1 MRTDWTIPV
10 GVDSQREAG
19 VILHPTATLLS
30 VIEGTATDGVDLSDY
45 ATRISQSASDCSV
58 SLTWNTQLN
67 GANQPMPGQ
76 VLELTLYG
84 ETLWIGVIESIND
97 YRLERGARNL
107 SITAR
112 SRDGSPKWRDTQFVT
127 ALYPVGTWIGVI
139 ATDIAHT
146 LGLTDAEILLP
157 QLNVATVHSNMQMAN
172 CTAWQMLENVYKP
185 AGYDPFIDALGRL
198 KVISRNTTRAADIV
212 LPATRVKN
220 IKGSRSMPP
229 VTAIR
234 VKWLDPM
241 LTKVTQQDQP
251 LATESLTAGF
261 FQAEVKAKVKFSGD
275 EKQRAANT
283 YMVIKQSVNTGLLPV
298 ARETYSQISETEGR
312 IVLENTYYSAVFVTA
327 ALLGAA
333 AAGADPDIAP
343 TGGGFTIPIGR
354 IGQAALLFAA
364 MYVMSSIGSGQ
375 YEIRGVP
382 YDWVRARNV
391 TEAYND
397 AADPWV
403 QKIVEIENDFVMSQP
418 MSEAFASRELLYQ
431 SRQATSYGVTIVD
444 DPRIEHGDIL
454 ELPDGSRLYV
464 TGYQRDLTRGAPA
477 MLDISGFKV

>member
-1 MRTDWTIPV
+1 
-10 GVDSQREAG
+10 
-19 VILHPTATLLS
+19 
-30 VIEGTATDGVDLSDY
+30 
-45 ATRISQSASDCSV
+45 
-58 SLTWNTQLN
+58 
-67 GANQPMPGQ
+67 
-76 VLELTLYG
+76 
-84 ETLWIGVIESIND
+84 
-97 YRLERGARNL
+97 
-107 SITAR
+107 
-112 SRDGSPKWRDTQFVT
+112 
-127 ALYPVGTWIGVI
+127 
-139 ATDIAHT
+139 
-146 LGLTDAEILLP
+146 
-157 QLNVATVHSNMQMAN
+157 
-172 CTAWQMLENVYKP
+172 
-185 AGYDPFIDALGRL
+185 
-198 KVISRNTTRAADIV
+198 
-212 LPATRVKN
+212 
-220 IKGSRSMPP
+220 
-229 VTAIR
+229 
-234 VKWLDPM
+234 
-241 LTKVTQQDQP
+241 
-251 LATESLTAGF
+251 
-261 FQAEVKAKVKFSGD
+261 
-275 EKQRAANT
+275 
-283 YMVIKQSVNTGLLPV
+283 V